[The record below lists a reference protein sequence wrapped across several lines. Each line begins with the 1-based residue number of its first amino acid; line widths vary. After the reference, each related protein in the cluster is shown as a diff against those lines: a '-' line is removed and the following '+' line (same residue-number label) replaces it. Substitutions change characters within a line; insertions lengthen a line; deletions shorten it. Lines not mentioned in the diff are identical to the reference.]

1 MRAILLDPNVFTGCR
16 FQHPNRQTFC
26 WKGARPKTVGPLS
39 GALWGAASLSAAALR
54 QHSCRA
60 SFLPMAKARGIQ
72 RPDLVSVSSS
82 TRPDASL
89 PPLSLLW
96 PDGSAGTGMEQ
107 LSATAADDLNVIE
120 LVQAMVGGEGPPNR
134 LRQRERFARQ
144 VLSQLGPRLGRRRAY
159 ANADSGRRCPDAGAS
174 LSRCRHSVDP
184 SRTCARWCV
193 AGALQAGVN
202 QSWCRT

>member
-60 SFLPMAKARGIQ
+60 SFLPMAKAMGIQ

-82 TRPDASL
+82 TPPDASL

-107 LSATAADDLNVIE
+107 LSATAADDLNMIE
-120 LVQAMVGGEGPPNR
+120 LVQAMVGGEGPSNR

-144 VLSQLGPRLGRRRAY
+144 VLSQLGQEPAVIAYRQDVLEDLLAHQPLRERLGELLPSLEAL
-159 ANADSGRRCPDAGAS
+159 ADAS
-174 LSRCRHSVDP
+174 SIPERF
-184 SRTCARWCV
+184 
-193 AGALQAGVN
+193 QAA
-202 QSWCRT
+202 